1 MKPDH
6 KKRLLNIYIYA
17 VIIFG
22 FALFLYSILTIDF
35 NYFPIPQF
43 VTFLVLTIVTELL
56 PIHLSPNTSISVSFT
71 IIYALILLTNPF
83 LVMIVTFLGNVF
95 VYLKSGWQKSFF
107 NGAQFAISAFLSGYT
122 FQLLGGYSLIWN
134 QFSYYIAIV
143 FSILVFFLVN
153 ASLVVIVIS
162 LSTGI
167 SMRVLWKKD
176 VNGILLQYFA
186 LFPYSLLLYLIYLR
200 IGYFGLFLF
209 FFPLMV
215 ARYSFKLYVETK
227 KVHLELLRALTA
239 ALDAKDPY
247 TQGHSARVAQIS
259 LAIAEELNLP
269 DKKREMIEYAAL
281 LHDVGK
287 IGIEDAILRKPGPL
301 TEGEFMI
308 VKRHPVIGFEI
319 VSKVDFLK
327 EIATFIR
334 SHHEKCNGS
343 GYPDGKKH
351 SDLPVES
358 LILTVADVFEA
369 LTSDRPYRKAYSV
382 EEALA
387 IMENEGNDYYDIRII
402 KALRKILQE
411 GFQIAG

>member
-1 MKPDH
+1 MKYD
-6 KKRLLNIYIYA
+6 KKKYLLNAYIF
-17 VIIFG
+17 VVVVCG
-22 FALFLYSILTIDF
+22 FILFFYSVLSIDF
-35 NYFPIPQF
+35 RHFPFPQI
-43 VTFLVLTIVTELL
+43 VTFLILTIVTELL
-56 PIHLSPNTSISVSFT
+56 PIHLSSNTSISVSFA
-71 IIYALILLTNPF
+71 IIYAFILLTNPF
-83 LVMIVTFLGNVF
+83 LVMIVTFVGNVL
-95 VYLKSGWQKSFF
+95 VYMKSGWHKSLF
-107 NGAQFAISAFLSGYT
+107 NGSQFAISAFLSGYT
-122 FQLLGGYSLIWN
+122 FQLLGGYSFSWQQL
-134 QFSYYIAIV
+134 QFYVAIIL
-143 FSILVFFLVN
+143 SILVFFLSN
-153 ASLVVIVIS
+153 AFLVIIVVS

-167 SMRVLWKKD
+167 PISVLWKKD

-239 ALDAKDPY
+239 ALDAKDHY
-247 TQGHSARVAQIS
+247 TRGHSARVANLS
-259 LAIAEELNLP
+259 LAIAEQLHLP
-269 DKKREMIEYAAL
+269 DKKLEMIEYAAL

-301 TEGEFMI
+301 TDGEYMI
-308 VKRHPVIGFEI
+308 VKQHPVIGFDI

-327 EIATFIR
+327 VIAGLIR

-351 SDLPVES
+351 SDLPIES

-369 LTSDRPYRKAYSV
+369 LTSDRPYRKAYTID
-382 EEALA
+382 EALK
-387 IMENEGNDYYDIRII
+387 IMENEGNEYYDSRII
-402 KALRKILQE
+402 GALRVVLKE
-411 GFQIAG
+411 GFQIVG